1 MRALV
6 LWVAVLVSMSA
17 YSQTSSQQLDLASL
31 PETPSTS
38 KVLSANSEEH
48 SSAAFI
54 VQPVTPTVPS
64 LVIRPAQPEA
74 KGKIDRNFIIATV
87 FQIGATVADIES
99 TQHGL
104 SHGAKEG
111 NPLFGERP

>member
-1 MRALV
+1 MRASV

-64 LVIRPAQPEA
+64 LVILPAQQEA
-74 KGKIDRNFIIATV
+74 KRKSIVISLLLRFFRSELQWLTSNRLNTV
-87 FQIGATVADIES
+87 FPMEQKKEI
-99 TQHGL
+99 L
-104 SHGAKEG
+104 S
-111 NPLFGERP
+111 